1 MKEIWNRTLNEVEP
15 APSMVIPCK
24 TDQISEK
31 FQPDPQR
38 CQCTHQEKK
47 ILKFLCL
54 TVNGSKI
61 KAT

>member
-38 CQCTHQEKK
+38 CPQVNVPTKK
-47 ILKFLCL
+47 RK
-54 TVNGSKI
+54 S
-61 KAT
+61 